1 MLFWKLHFH
10 TYATLMSRSGPF
22 CFLLCIVLA
31 TVSLGARAQ
40 QQDELPR
47 ASPESRGYSSALLK
61 KVGADAN
68 RQVPNLGAFLVW
80 KHDALIY
87 EGYFH
92 GFTKD
97 SVFNIKS
104 ASKTVLS
111 AITGAAIARGYLPDL
126 DTPVLKILPE
136 YGHSRH
142 AAGMWFSADNEVDD
156 RIRQL
161 LTMRELMTMQTGL
174 AWDDFGPLAN
184 AWCSSSDPVRLT
196 LDIEYDTL
204 PGTQFR
210 YCSGGA
216 HVFGVALARL
226 IGSDLWGF
234 ADSTLFKPAGMQLR
248 RWNTDPMGR
257 YIGGCDMYFT
267 PQDMMRFGILYLNN
281 GKVNGRQIL
290 PQSWIK
296 ESMSSHAVLKYWDVL
311 PGANGY
317 GYFWW
322 RRKSHGNQ
330 VYVASGICGELICVV
345 PDLAMVIVTAC
356 STGENAGRAEIK
368 KLHLEMDKILAAAKL

>member
-1 MLFWKLHFH
+1 MTML
-10 TYATLMSRSGPF
+10 
-22 CFLLCIVLA
+22 
-31 TVSLGARAQ
+31 VSYRLFQLVILVSVCYNAHAQ
-40 QQDELPR
+40 QLDDLPKG
-47 ASPESRGYSSALLK
+47 SPESRGYSSELLRA
-61 KVGADAN
+61 VGADAN

-111 AITGAAIARGYLPDL
+111 AIAGAAIARGYLPDL

-136 YGHSRH
+136 YGRSRH
-142 AAGMWFSADNEVDD
+142 EHGMWFSEENEPDD
-156 RIRQL
+156 SIRQL
-161 LTMRELMTMQTGL
+161 LTMRDLMTMQTGL
-174 AWDDFGPLAN
+174 AWNDFGALAN

-204 PGTQFR
+204 PGKRFI

-216 HVFGVALARL
+216 HVFCVALAKL
-226 IGSDLWGF
+226 INGDLWHF
-234 ADSTLFKPAGMQLR
+234 ADTTLFKPAGMQLR

-267 PQDMMRFGILYLNN
+267 PQDMMRFGILYLKNGNLN
-281 GKVNGRQIL
+281 GKQIL
-290 PQSWIK
+290 PQSWVK
-296 ESMSSHAVLKYWDVL
+296 ESMSEHAALKYWDVL

-322 RRKSHGNQ
+322 RRKSHGHQ
-330 VYVASGICGELICVV
+330 VYVASGICGELICVI
-345 PDLAMVIVTAC
+345 PDLDMVIVTAC
-356 STGENAGRAEIK
+356 STGENAGRPEIK
-368 KLHLEMDKILAAAKL
+368 KLHLEMDKIFAAAKS

>member
-1 MLFWKLHFH
+1 MTKL
-10 TYATLMSRSGPF
+10 LSRYLLQIVILACI
-22 CFLLCIVLA
+22 CFSA
-31 TVSLGARAQ
+31 HAQ
-40 QQDELPR
+40 QQNALPE
-47 ASPESRGYSSALLK
+47 ALPESRGCSSILLK
-61 KVGADAN
+61 SVGADAN

-80 KHDALIY
+80 KHGALIY

-97 SVFNIKS
+97 SIFNIKS

-111 AITGAAIARGYLPDL
+111 AITGAAIERGYLPDL

-136 YGHSRH
+136 YGRSRH
-142 AAGMWFSADNEVDD
+142 APGMWFSEDNGVDD
-156 RIRQL
+156 SIRQL
-161 LTMRELMTMQTGL
+161 LTMRDLLTMQTGL
-174 AWDDFGPLAN
+174 AWNDFGPLAN

-204 PGTQFR
+204 PGKQFN
-210 YCSGGA
+210 YCSGGT

-226 IGSDLWGF
+226 INGDLWRF

-267 PQDMMRFGILYLNN
+267 PQDMMRFGILYLQNGRMN
-281 GKVNGRQIL
+281 GKQIL
-290 PQSWIK
+290 PRAWVT
-296 ESMSSHAVLKYWDVL
+296 ESTSKHAELKYWDVL

-322 RRKSHGNQ
+322 RRKSHGHQ
-330 VYVASGICGELICVV
+330 VYVASGVCGELICVI
-345 PDLAMVIVTAC
+345 PDLDMVIVTAC

-368 KLHLEMDKILAAAKL
+368 KLHLEMDKIIGAVK